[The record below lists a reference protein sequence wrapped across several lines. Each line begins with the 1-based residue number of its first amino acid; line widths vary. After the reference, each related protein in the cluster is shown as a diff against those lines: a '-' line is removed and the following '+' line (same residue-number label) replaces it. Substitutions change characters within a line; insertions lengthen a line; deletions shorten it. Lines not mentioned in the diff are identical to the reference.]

1 MGHPANLS
9 DRALP
14 LAAER
19 AGEQRWRQPVTERCD
34 VREFGKCEIGRD
46 AYPHSNRGGVEIG
59 STVVAGTWLAFYV
72 IATIRAFA
80 ISGN

>member
-1 MGHPANLS
+1 MAYPANLS
-9 DRALP
+9 GRALP

-19 AGEQRWRQPVTERCD
+19 AVEQRPGQAVADRCD

-46 AYPHSNRGGVEIG
+46 AYPLSNRGSEIG
-59 STVVAGTWLAFYV
+59 STAVAGAWFAFYV
-72 IATIRAFA
+72 IATIRAFV